1 MKFSELWLRE
11 WVNPAIDSEALSDQI
26 TMAGLEV
33 DGVEPVAG
41 SFNGV
46 VVGEVVECGQHPNA
60 DKLRVTKV
68 NVGGERLLDIVC
80 GAPNCRQGLKVAV
93 ATIGAVLPGDFK
105 IKAAKLR
112 GEPSEGML
120 CSFSELGIS
129 DDHSGIIELP
139 ADAPIGTDIR
149 EYLKLDD
156 NTIEISVTPN
166 RADCLGIIGVAR
178 DVAVLNKAPLNAPEI
193 TPVAATIDDV
203 LPIQVEAPQACPR
216 YLGRVVKG
224 INVKAPTPLWMKE
237 KLRRCGIRSI
247 DAVVDVTNYVLLEL
261 GQPMHAFD
269 RDKLEGGRTEISV
282 ARDGERIVTLDGQ
295 ERVLTSADL
304 LIRDGMKPV
313 ALAGVMGG
321 LDTEISDASRNVMV
335 ESAVFR
341 PETIR
346 KTARRLA
353 LASEASYRFERGVD
367 QINSRFAM
375 DRAVS
380 LMAELSGGVVRTGAC
395 TQEPKLWAA
404 PHPRFRVQRTVD
416 LLGMDVEPAFCA
428 DTLERLGCG
437 LDRSDG
443 ADWKV
448 TTPSWRSDLSREVDL
463 IEEIARVK
471 GMDTI
476 PETLPAVSR
485 PLDRFGQPESRYG
498 FLSRI
503 KAWGRGL
510 GLNEAE
516 NYSFVGHKDL
526 DHLGLSKEG
535 RIDIINPLTEE
546 QNVLRTEIAPSLLQN
561 VRTNIAHGNMGV
573 RLFEVANVFEA
584 DPASQTTA
592 KESARLGMVMYGSL
606 YDTAWPNAEI
616 DAGYADIRGLVEH
629 FAAFLNLSAPVFT
642 RDENTHPFLA
652 PCVRVTVDGKPV
664 GVVGQVKAQLADAYH
679 ARKPIWLA
687 ELDLETLW
695 DLHRAARIVFKALSV
710 FPASSRD
717 VTVIAPLTLSV
728 AAVEKHIRDMRIAI
742 LEDVT
747 LIDLYEPKDTEE
759 RNLTFRLTFRKA
771 DRTLKDAEVDKER
784 EKVAQS
790 LIKNLGVRI

>member
-1 MKFSELWLRE
+1 
-11 WVNPAIDSEALSDQI
+11 
-26 TMAGLEV
+26 
-33 DGVEPVAG
+33 
-41 SFNGV
+41 
-46 VVGEVVECGQHPNA
+46 
-60 DKLRVTKV
+60 
-68 NVGGERLLDIVC
+68 
-80 GAPNCRQGLKVAV
+80 
-93 ATIGAVLPGDFK
+93 
-105 IKAAKLR
+105 
-112 GEPSEGML
+112 
-120 CSFSELGIS
+120 
-129 DDHSGIIELP
+129 
-139 ADAPIGTDIR
+139 
-149 EYLKLDD
+149 
-156 NTIEISVTPN
+156 
-166 RADCLGIIGVAR
+166 
-178 DVAVLNKAPLNAPEI
+178 
-193 TPVAATIDDV
+193 
-203 LPIQVEAPQACPR
+203 
-216 YLGRVVKG
+216 
-224 INVKAPTPLWMKE
+224 
-237 KLRRCGIRSI
+237 
-247 DAVVDVTNYVLLEL
+247 
-261 GQPMHAFD
+261 
-269 RDKLEGGRTEISV
+269 
-282 ARDGERIVTLDGQ
+282 
-295 ERVLTSADL
+295 
-304 LIRDGMKPV
+304 
-313 ALAGVMGG
+313 
-321 LDTEISDASRNVMV
+321 
-335 ESAVFR
+335 
-341 PETIR
+341 
-346 KTARRLA
+346 
-353 LASEASYRFERGVD
+353 
-367 QINSRFAM
+367 
-375 DRAVS
+375 
-380 LMAELSGGVVRTGAC
+380 
-395 TQEPKLWAA
+395 
-404 PHPRFRVQRTVD
+404 
-416 LLGMDVEPAFCA
+416 
-428 DTLERLGCG
+428 
-437 LDRSDG
+437 
-443 ADWKV
+443 
-448 TTPSWRSDLSREVDL
+448 
-463 IEEIARVK
+463 
-471 GMDTI
+471 MDTI

-485 PLDRFGQPESRYG
+485 PLERFGQPESRYG

>member
-1 MKFSELWLRE
+1 MILSVEKLSHSYGVRTLFKDVTFNIEMGDKIGIIGVNGTGKSTLLRDIARGEAGDGGRITANGSCVIEYLPQNPDHDPQATVLEQVFQGDSPQLELLRRYE
-11 WVNPAIDSEALSDQI
+11 RAAALAAADPENSALQSRLLELQQQMDSAYAWQLESEA
-26 TMAGLEV
+26 
-33 DGVEPVAG
+33 
-41 SFNGV
+41 
-46 VVGEVVECGQHPNA
+46 
-60 DKLRVTKV
+60 K
-68 NVGGERLLDIVC
+68 
-80 GAPNCRQGLKVAV
+80 
-93 ATIGAVLPGDFK
+93 AVLDQ
-105 IKAAKLR
+105 
-112 GEPSEGML
+112 
-120 CSFSELGIS
+120 LGIS
-129 DDHSGIIELP
+129 DF
-139 ADAPIGTDIR
+139 
-149 EYLKLDD
+149 
-156 NTIEISVTPN
+156 N
-166 RADCLGIIGVAR
+166 
-178 DVAVLNKAPLNAPEI
+178 
-193 TPVAATIDDV
+193 
-203 LPIQVEAPQACPR
+203 
-216 YLGRVVKG
+216 
-224 INVKAPTPLWMKE
+224 
-237 KLRRCGIRSI
+237 
-247 DAVVDVTNYVLLEL
+247 
-261 GQPMHAFD
+261 QP
-269 RDKLEGGRTEISV
+269 
-282 ARDGERIVTLDGQ
+282 
-295 ERVLTSADL
+295 
-304 LIRDGMKPV
+304 
-313 ALAGVMGG
+313 
-321 LDTEISDASRNVMV
+321 
-335 ESAVFR
+335 
-341 PETIR
+341 
-346 KTARRLA
+346 
-353 LASEASYRFERGVD
+353 
-367 QINSRFAM
+367 
-375 DRAVS
+375 
-380 LMAELSGGVVRTGAC
+380 MAELSGGVVRTGAC

-498 FLSRI
+498 FLSRM

-687 ELDLETLW
+687 ELDLENLW